1 MERDNSD
8 YQIISGVIR
17 RWARMAVEASQPPDI
32 SVNPGPRPS
41 EAANTAVGTYAV
53 QTPVSISP

>member
-17 RWARMAVEASQPPDI
+17 RWTRMAVEANQPPDI
-32 SVNPGPRPS
+32 SANPAPRLS
-41 EAANTAVGTYAV
+41 EAANTAVGTDAA
-53 QTPVSISP
+53 QTPVSVSP